1 MVQLG
6 YPVSMTLI
14 ELEDQTAQT
23 LRAQAKARNL
33 PLDTFLRQLAE
44 ASTPLN
50 AGSGIPASDFDRLID
65 SEAGDY
71 PPLPASFSRAD
82 IYDDHD

>member
-1 MVQLG
+1 
-6 YPVSMTLI
+6 MTLI

-33 PLDTFLRQLAE
+33 PLDAFLKQLAE

-50 AGSGIPASDFDRLID
+50 AASGIPVADFDRLID
-65 SEAGDY
+65 SEAGNY
-71 PPLPASFSRAD
+71 PPLPPPFSRAD

>member
-1 MVQLG
+1 MADLG
-6 YPVSMTLI
+6 YYIGMTSI
-14 ELEDQTAQT
+14 ELEDQTVQA

-33 PLDTFLRQLAE
+33 PLDIFLKQIVE

-50 AGSGIPASDFDRLID
+50 TALGAPLADIDRLVE
-65 SEAGDY
+65 SEAGNY
-71 PPLPASFSRAD
+71 PSLPRSFSRAD

>member
-1 MVQLG
+1 
-6 YPVSMTLI
+6 MTVI

-33 PLDTFLRQLAE
+33 PLDTFLKHLAE

-50 AGSGIPASDFDRLID
+50 APSGIPVADFDRLID
-65 SEAGDY
+65 SEAGNY
-71 PPLPASFSRAD
+71 PSLPASFSRTD